1 MRNPLRFLHVY
12 DVSREHASCSC
23 EFSETMSLGFVCC
36 SWQQRL
42 SDVKAK
48 TLQGRRP
55 ASIAL
60 DLTYG
65 LGNSNARVNGAMRT
79 VWIKT
84 RMAYLRDWT
93 MDDSPLRQE
102 LLPRA
107 IQPDFVVS
115 IHIRSLSSNTYC
127 ILQLP
132 ESLEFSASS
141 RCSQMHVKWVK

>member
-12 DVSREHASCSC
+12 DVSREHASWCH
-23 EFSETMSLGFVCC
+23 
-36 SWQQRL
+36 
-42 SDVKAK
+42 
-48 TLQGRRP
+48 
-55 ASIAL
+55 L
-60 DLTYG
+60 DLCVAADSNDFLMWRPKLCKAGDLRPSLWIWRIG

-93 MDDSPLRQE
+93 MDDSSLRQE

-132 ESLEFSASS
+132 ESLEFSASN